1 MKERNPSLSID
12 EMEEI
17 IGKKLEN
24 LVVRTHVRTSFSN
37 ARKALG
43 LTCPADKPFREV
55 YHLTEPAFGL
65 RIMAPKLDG
74 SVRKTWIVRYRDAS
88 RKDRKTSIAEATEK
102 NYEEARFRA
111 IRYLRDARRRRNA
124 GLPAVPTLWEAFLD
138 YQRVREEK
146 WSEST
151 KRMYKKATKYFY
163 RFGLRPVDKVTPEHM
178 EDLIRDIKA
187 AAQAR
192 YDSFKKPT
200 VKADGTASAKCA
212 MRIMRAVYRDL
223 IADGT
228 VRHSPVAKLRHLGY
242 FDRDTPRSDA
252 VHRDQFPK
260 FWAWLHESIHES
272 TRDYILVGLF
282 MAFRRSMLS
291 NLEWRHVDHKARTYR
306 ILADAEGN
314 KAKKEIKFP
323 IPDYLWDHVFAPRWS
338 SPNKHEK
345 WIIPSPKRKGQPLR
359 SIRGALKSLEQL
371 TKVRLS
377 VHGMRRTS
385 ATLLHAATG
394 SELLAARLL
403 THKLDAAGS
412 RSVTT
417 AGYIIT
423 TDKELREAMG
433 KMVEFALRLAKS
445 HQVAHEDKDAPGTGG
460 DGTSL

>member
-37 ARKALG
+37 AREALR
-43 LTCPADKPFREV
+43 LTCPADKPFTEY
-55 YHLTEPAFGL
+55 YHSTDPAFGI
-65 RIMAPKLDG
+65 RIMRPKLDG
-74 SVRKTWIVRYRDAS
+74 SIRKTWIVRYRDAS
-88 RKDRKTSIAEATEK
+88 RKDRKTSIAEAIEK

-111 IRYLRDARRRRNA
+111 IKYLRDARRRRNA

-138 YQRVREEK
+138 YQRAREET

-178 EDLIRDIKA
+178 EDLIKDIKA
-187 AAQAR
+187 VAQAR

-228 VRHSPVAKLRHLGY
+228 VRYSPVAKLRRLGY

-272 TRDYILVGLF
+272 ARDYILVALF
-282 MAFRRSMLS
+282 TAFRRSTLS
-291 NLEWRHVDHKARTYR
+291 SLEWCHVDHKARTYR
-306 ILADAEGN
+306 LLASAEGN
-314 KAKKEIKFP
+314 KSKKEIKFV
-323 IPDYLWDHVFAPRWS
+323 IPTYLWVNVFARRWA
-338 SPNKHEK
+338 SPNKHQR
-345 WIIPSPKRKGQPLR
+345 WIIPSPKKRGQPLK
-359 SIRGALKSLEQL
+359 SIRGALKSLNDL
-371 TKVRLS
+371 TKVRVS
-377 VHGMRRTS
+377 VHGLRRTS
-385 ATLLHAATG
+385 ATLMHAATG
-394 SELLAARLL
+394 SELFAARLL

-412 RSVTT
+412 RSVNT

-423 TDKELREAMG
+423 TDQDMREAMD
-433 KMVEFALRLAKS
+433 KMVEFALGLAKAGQAV
-445 HQVAHEDKDAPGTGG
+445 HDEHEVPGGKMAR
-460 DGTSL
+460 